1 MSSVNIAARYGATPT
16 PVATSNAGAQA
27 GVEGEASAS
36 ILRKAIDSA
45 SAEATQ
51 LIAAIP
57 NVSTSDAPLPP
68 IGNVGR
74 HFDSRM

>member
-1 MSSVNIAARYGATPT
+1 MPT
-16 PVATSNAGAQA
+16 PVATTNAGAQA

-36 ILRKAIDSA
+36 ILRKAIDTA

-51 LIAAIP
+51 LIAALP
-57 NVSTSDAPLPP
+57 DMSATDAPLPP
-68 IGNVGR
+68 IGNVGH